1 MESKSVDT
9 PVMLSSGDS
18 PETIEVYLSEHGT
31 PVAYKQKLSELIRTG
46 MGEPEA
52 RSVLKNSIELELIYH
67 PDKGLFA
74 IESEVVASAL
84 PWYSPYS
91 GQAYRPTQSTPSAA
105 ISRMQRYQGLRSEL
119 LEELRFLLS
128 CMSVNFI
135 DQESEDYE
143 ADQLYDLPCISWV
156 NKNSCVTYYYI
167 TDLRLTSTGEMEAEG
182 VDDETGSTHVFDE
195 GHLDIY
201 CLAYWLDRI
210 YAGKFIKVEN

>member
-1 MESKSVDT
+1 MESKSVGT
-9 PVMLSSGDS
+9 PVRILSGDA

-46 MGEPEA
+46 LSEPEA
-52 RSVLKNSIELELIYH
+52 RSVLKNSIELDIIYH
-67 PDKGLFA
+67 PENGLFA

-84 PWYSPYS
+84 PLYSPYS
-91 GQAYRPTQSTPSAA
+91 GQVYRTTQSTTSAG
-105 ISRMQRYQGLRSEL
+105 ITRIQRYQGLRNEM

-135 DQESEDYE
+135 DQQSEDYE

-156 NKNSCVTYYYI
+156 NKNSCVSYYYI
-167 TDLRLTSTGEMEAEG
+167 TDLRLTNTGEIEAEG
-182 VDDETGSTHVFDE
+182 IDDETGSTHVFDE

-210 YAGKFIKVEN
+210 YAGAFNKIDK